1 MIFIFLLVF
10 ESLIVIINYR
20 KRDNVY
26 VYIQMKLNIIIKLI
40 EDGIENG
47 NKIVFVQLKKDL
59 VVIFKLFK
67 IKLRCNV
74 NVNKNKL
81 YKSLN
86 Y

>member
-81 YKSLN
+81 YKILN

>member
-20 KRDNVY
+20 KRDNVQ

-59 VVIFKLFK
+59 VEIFKLFK

>member
-26 VYIQMKLNIIIKLI
+26 VYIQMKLNIIVKLI

>member
-20 KRDNVY
+20 KRDNVQ

>member
-26 VYIQMKLNIIIKLI
+26 VYIQMKLNIIVKLI

-81 YKSLN
+81 YKSLD